1 MSIHQSPK
9 HTRPAR
15 LGEIAKLP
23 IFMDL
28 VGCRTVVAGGGEA
41 AAWKIELL
49 AAAGADVDVFAPDV
63 APEVQALVDGR
74 RVRHIARDWAAD
86 DLEGATLAVCAVES
100 AADGAAFAAAAR
112 RRKVPVNVVDRP
124 RLCDFQFG
132 AIVNR
137 SPVVVAINTDGGAPV
152 LGQAIRRRIEAMLP
166 ASLGEFG
173 AAARGFRERLT
184 SLLPDRNSRR
194 RFWERAAEAA
204 LAATGERSGAMLE
217 RIAEEVAADGT
228 SAGGAVFLVGAGPGD
243 PELLTLKAV
252 RILQTADVILYD
264 RLVTPA
270 VLELARR
277 EAERIEV
284 GKKGHGA
291 SCRQDEINALML
303 EHARAGRRVVRLKG
317 GDPAF
322 FSRAGEEVAA
332 CRTAGIPVT
341 IVPGVTTASAA
352 AASLQLS
359 LTHRDHAHRVQ
370 FVTGH
375 DRAGKLPPE
384 LEIDALADPRA
395 TTVVYMPKK
404 TLGEL
409 ARRLIGRGLSADT
422 PLLLARNV
430 SRPDEAHER
439 GTLGMAA
446 GEPAPGDADP
456 AIAII
461 GAVVGDELP
470 LPSTVTVEQVPVAA

>member
-1 MSIHQSPK
+1 MSIHQPPK

-15 LGEIAKLP
+15 LGQLAKLP

-49 AAAGADVDVFAPDV
+49 AAAGADVDVFAAEI
-63 APEVQALVDGR
+63 APEVQALVDGQ
-74 RVRHIARDWAAD
+74 RVRHIARVWSAD
-86 DLEGATLAVCAVES
+86 DLEGAALAVCAVES

-152 LGQAIRRRIEAMLP
+152 LGQAIRRRIEALLP
-166 ASLGEFG
+166 ASLGDFG

-184 SLLPDRNSRR
+184 SLLPERNSRR

-204 LAATGERSGAMLE
+204 FADAGERPGAMLE
-217 RIAEEVAADGT
+217 RIAADIGADAH

-243 PELLTLKAV
+243 PELLTLKAL

-284 GKKGHGA
+284 GKQGHGA
-291 SCRQDEINALML
+291 ACRQEEINALML

-322 FSRAGEEVAA
+322 FSRAGEEVSA
-332 CRTAGIPVT
+332 CRAAGIPVA

-359 LTHRDHAHRVQ
+359 LTHRDHANRVQ

-375 DRAGKLPPE
+375 DRAGRLPPE
-384 LEIDALADPRA
+384 LELDTLADPRA

-409 ARRLIGRGLSADT
+409 ARGLLGRGLSEET
-422 PLLLARNV
+422 PVLLARNV
-430 SRPDEAHER
+430 SRPNESHER
-439 GTLGMAA
+439 STLGELA
-446 GEPAPGDADP
+446 GDPTPTDGDP

-461 GAVVGDELP
+461 GSVVGEEVPAP
-470 LPSTVTVEQVPVAA
+470 LRAAREWEPVAA

>member
-9 HTRPAR
+9 QTRPAR
-15 LGEIAKLP
+15 LGELAKLP

-49 AAAGADVDVFAPDV
+49 AAAGADVDVFAPGI
-63 APEVQALVDGR
+63 APEVQALLDGR
-74 RVRHIARDWAAD
+74 RVRHLARAWGAD
-86 DLEGATLAVCAVES
+86 DLDGAALAVCAVED
-100 AADGAAFAAAAR
+100 AAEGAAFAAAAR

-152 LGQAIRRRIEAMLP
+152 LGQAIRRRIEALLP
-166 ASLGEFG
+166 ASLGGFG
-173 AAARGFRERLT
+173 TAARGFRERLT
-184 SLLPDRNSRR
+184 SLLPERNARR

-204 LAATGERSGAMLE
+204 FADAGEAPGAMLT
-217 RIAEEVAADGT
+217 RIAGEIAGDEA

-243 PELLTLKAV
+243 PELLTLKAL

-284 GKKGHGA
+284 GKQGHGA
-291 SCRQDEINALML
+291 ACRQDEINALMIA
-303 EHARAGRRVVRLKG
+303 HARAGRRVVRLKG

-322 FSRAGEEVAA
+322 FSRAGEEVSA
-332 CRTAGIPVT
+332 CREAGIPVT

-352 AASLQLS
+352 AASLNLS
-359 LTHRDHAHRVQ
+359 LTHRDHANRVQ

-384 LEIDALADPRA
+384 LELGALADPRA

-409 ARRLIGRGLSADT
+409 AGRLVAHGLAAET
-422 PLLLARNV
+422 PVLLARNV
-430 SRPDEAHER
+430 SRPDESHER
-439 GTLGMAA
+439 STLGVLA
-446 GEPAPGDADP
+446 GEPAPADSDP
-456 AIAII
+456 AIAVI
-461 GAVVGDELP
+461 GSVVGDGLALP
-470 LPSTVTVEQVPVAA
+470 AITVAEPVAA